1 MFLLSCFLV
10 LCVEVEERLVVD
22 AYSVDFFHGADDGL
36 AECLQVEVGVV
47 LHAAVECREKGHGK
61 LHDFLVHQ
69 G

>member
-1 MFLLSCFLV
+1 MFLLRYFLV

-22 AYSVDFFHGADDGL
+22 SYSVDFFHGADDSL
-36 AECLQVEVGVV
+36 AECLQVEVGMVF
-47 LHAAVECREKGHGK
+47 HAAVECGEKGYGK